1 MAAKTHSPEV
11 KEQVRNLIEVDGK
24 TPAEVS
30 RELGVPKQ
38 TISDWA
44 RLEGWEVPE
53 VIRRVRIQEQR
64 LVRDPVLDS
73 ALKRLEALPKDLRE
87 AEYDEAMHQVACS
100 VGVILKQLPHTE
112 LVAKADK
119 VAKLVDMAQTILG
132 RQDAKRSA
140 GPALSFNILASRAAP
155 PPMQLADAEEVN

>member
-1 MAAKTHSPEV
+1 MAAKTHSPEL
-11 KEQVRNLIEVDGK
+11 KEQVRNLIETEGK

-53 VIRRVRIQEQR
+53 VIRRVRIQEQK

-73 ALKRLEALPKDLRE
+73 ALKRMETLTREQRE
-87 AEYDEAMHQVACS
+87 AEYDEAMHQVACA
-100 VGVILKQLPHTE
+100 VGIILKQLPHTE
-112 LVAKADK
+112 LVTKADK
-119 VAKLVDMAQTILG
+119 VSKLVDMAQSYLG
-132 RQDAKRSA
+132 RDGDRRST
-140 GPALSFNILASRAAP
+140 GPALSFNILSSRAAP
-155 PPMQLADAEEVN
+155 PPLQLADAEEVG